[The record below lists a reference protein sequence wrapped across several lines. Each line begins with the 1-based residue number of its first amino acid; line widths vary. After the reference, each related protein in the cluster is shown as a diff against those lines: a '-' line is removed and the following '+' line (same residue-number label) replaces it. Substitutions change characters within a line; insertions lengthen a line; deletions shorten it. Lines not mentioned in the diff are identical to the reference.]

1 MIQQEQKRRMPTQA
15 EANQRHG
22 HVYIT
27 RLMNTED
34 LQTIEADFGQIALAF
49 RRIKAEDSS
58 FRMRFQRL

>member
-1 MIQQEQKRRMPTQA
+1 MIQQEQKRGMPTQA

-49 RRIKAEDSS
+49 RRIKATKTY
-58 FRMRFQRL
+58 